1 VFQLALRSATMQGV
15 NIFDYMP
22 EAETGVK
29 TLHAWAKEGKLK
41 SADTIRKGTIG
52 DAPKVLVELF
62 DGKNTGKMLLEVKDP
77 EA

>member
-1 VFQLALRSATMQGV
+1 MFRLAIRSATMQGI

-29 TLHAWAKEGKLK
+29 ALHAWAKEGKLK

-62 DGKNTGKMLLEVKDP
+62 DGKNMGKMLLEVKD
-77 EA
+77 AQA